1 MKTFN
6 NMKILHASSS
16 FLDVK
21 EVECLMS
28 EAECSKENDGSQLNT
43 MGNID
48 ANKEAEQTSDN
59 QYENT
64 SKSTYCQT
72 VPLNYFVR
80 SSSTQTGKSMLQS
93 NVAEKRNTNVHNW

>member
-6 NMKILHASSS
+6 NMKIFQGRSS
-16 FLDVK
+16 FLDIK

-28 EAECSKENDGSQLNT
+28 EAECSKENDGSQLNS

-48 ANKEAEQTSDN
+48 ANEKAEQTSDN
-59 QYENT
+59 QNENT
-64 SKSTYCQT
+64 SKSTYWQT

-80 SSSTQTGKSMLQS
+80 SSSAQTRKSMLQS
-93 NVAEKRNTNVHNW
+93 NEAEKGTQTRT